1 LQVCFVKIR
10 NLKKHFYFLSKSRSF
25 IKKKYFCEKY
35 VIMGYIILSNI
46 RTYSF
51 HGCMDEE
58 EKIGAEFRTD
68 IKVKTDMTQAA
79 ETDNLSYG
87 LDYTRLNEIV
97 MEEMK
102 IRAKLM
108 ETVALRIINR
118 VLKEFDIAKKVEVKV
133 TKLNPPVGGNIEA
146 VSVILKKSR

>member
-1 LQVCFVKIR
+1 
-10 NLKKHFYFLSKSRSF
+10 
-25 IKKKYFCEKY
+25 
-35 VIMGYIILSNI
+35 MGYIILSNV

-68 IKVKTDMTQAA
+68 IKVKTDMTKAA
-79 ETDNLSYG
+79 ETDDLQYG

-97 MEEMK
+97 MAEMK

-108 ETVALRIINR
+108 ETVALRIIKQIFN
-118 VLKEFDIAKKVEVKV
+118 EFYIAEKVEVKV

-146 VSVILKKSR
+146 VSVILKKKRKDLVKL

>member
-1 LQVCFVKIR
+1 
-10 NLKKHFYFLSKSRSF
+10 
-25 IKKKYFCEKY
+25 
-35 VIMGYIILSNI
+35 MGYIILSNI

-79 ETDNLSYG
+79 ETDDLSYG

-118 VLKEFDIAKKVEVKV
+118 VLKEFDIAKKIEVKV

-146 VSVILKKSR
+146 VSVVLKKTR

>member
-1 LQVCFVKIR
+1 MSQKLF
-10 NLKKHFYFLSKSRSF
+10 
-25 IKKKYFCEKY
+25 
-35 VIMGYIILSNI
+35 MGFIILSNI
-46 RTYSF
+46 RTYSY

-68 IKVKTDMTQAA
+68 IKVKTNMKKAA
-79 ETDNLSYG
+79 KTDDLSFG

-97 MEEMK
+97 IEEMK

-108 ETVALRIINR
+108 ETVGCRIIDR
-118 VLKEFDIAKKVEVKV
+118 ILKEFKIAQKVEVKI

-146 VSVILKKSR
+146 VSVLMKKRR

>member
-1 LQVCFVKIR
+1 
-10 NLKKHFYFLSKSRSF
+10 
-25 IKKKYFCEKY
+25 
-35 VIMGYIILSNI
+35 MGYIVLSNI

-68 IKVKTDMTQAA
+68 VKVKTNMIQAA
-79 ETDNLSYG
+79 QTDNLQYG

-97 MEEMK
+97 IAQMK
-102 IRAKLM
+102 KRAKLM
-108 ETVALRIINR
+108 ETVALRIIDCI
-118 VLKEFDIAKKVEVKV
+118 LDEFEIAENVEVKI

-146 VSVILKKSR
+146 VSVIMEKSG

>member
-1 LQVCFVKIR
+1 
-10 NLKKHFYFLSKSRSF
+10 
-25 IKKKYFCEKY
+25 
-35 VIMGYIILSNI
+35 MGYIILSNI
-46 RTYSF
+46 RTYSY

-68 IKVKTDMTQAA
+68 LKVKTDMKKAA
-79 ETDNLSYG
+79 ETDDLAYG

-97 MEEMK
+97 MAEMK

-108 ETVALRIINR
+108 ETVALRIINSI
-118 VLKEFDIAKKVEVKV
+118 LNEFETAKKVEVKI

-146 VSVILKKSR
+146 VSVLMKKSR

>member
-1 LQVCFVKIR
+1 
-10 NLKKHFYFLSKSRSF
+10 
-25 IKKKYFCEKY
+25 
-35 VIMGYIILSNI
+35 MGYIILSNV

-79 ETDNLSYG
+79 ETDNLQYG

-97 MEEMK
+97 MAEMK
-102 IRAKLM
+102 VRAKLM
-108 ETVALRIINR
+108 ETVALRIIKQIFN
-118 VLKEFDIAKKVEVKV
+118 EFSIAEKVEVKV

-146 VSVILKKSR
+146 VSVVLKKKRKDLVKL

>member
-1 LQVCFVKIR
+1 
-10 NLKKHFYFLSKSRSF
+10 
-25 IKKKYFCEKY
+25 
-35 VIMGYIILSNI
+35 MGYIILSNI
-46 RTYSF
+46 RTYSY

-68 IKVKTDMTQAA
+68 LKVKTDMKKAA
-79 ETDNLSYG
+79 ETDDLAYG

-97 MEEMK
+97 MAEMK

-108 ETVALRIINR
+108 ETVALRIINSI
-118 VLKEFDIAKKVEVKV
+118 LNEFESAKKVEVKI

-146 VSVILKKSR
+146 VSVLMKKSR

>member
-1 LQVCFVKIR
+1 M
-10 NLKKHFYFLSKSRSF
+10 NF
-25 IKKKYFCEKY
+25 IQ
-35 VIMGYIILSNI
+35 LSNI
-46 RTYSF
+46 RTYSY

-68 IKVKTDMTQAA
+68 LKVKTDMTRAA
-79 ETDNLSYG
+79 ETDELQYG

-97 MEEMK
+97 IAEMS

-108 ETVALRIINR
+108 ETVALRIIKSI
-118 VLKEFDIAKKVEVKV
+118 LSEFEIAENVEVKV

-146 VSVILKKSR
+146 VSVIMFRER

>member
-1 LQVCFVKIR
+1 
-10 NLKKHFYFLSKSRSF
+10 
-25 IKKKYFCEKY
+25 
-35 VIMGYIILSNI
+35 
-46 RTYSF
+46 
-51 HGCMDEE
+51 MDEE

-79 ETDNLSYG
+79 ETDNLQFG

-97 MEEMK
+97 MAEMK

-108 ETVALRIINR
+108 ETVALRIIKQIFN
-118 VLKEFDIAKKVEVKV
+118 EFDIAEKVEVKV

-146 VSVILKKSR
+146 VSVVLKKKRKDLVKL

>member
-1 LQVCFVKIR
+1 
-10 NLKKHFYFLSKSRSF
+10 
-25 IKKKYFCEKY
+25 
-35 VIMGYIILSNI
+35 MGYIILSNI

-68 IKVKTDMTQAA
+68 IKVKTNLTEAA
-79 ETDNLSYG
+79 KTDDLQFG

-97 MEEMK
+97 IDEMK
-102 IRAKLM
+102 KRSKLM
-108 ETVALRIINR
+108 ETVALRIIER
-118 VLKEFDIAKKVEVKV
+118 IFQEFEIARKVEVKI

-146 VSVILKKSR
+146 VSVVMKKKR